1 MGFIGAL
8 VAMAFFYAINAS
20 TTVDTFQSWT
30 CRWRLVNM
38 TAQPR
43 FGTLCRQSEAG
54 LILAVLLV
62 PLELFVL
69 VTAFFQVFLER
80 KVTAASHNHGGREV
94 SPAMS

>member
-1 MGFIGAL
+1 
-8 VAMAFFYAINAS
+8 MAFFYAINAS

-30 CRWRLVNM
+30 CRWKQVRM
-38 TAQPR
+38 KAQPR

-69 VTAFFQVFLER
+69 ATAFFQVFLER
-80 KVTAASHNHGGREV
+80 RASAVSHKHGDREA
-94 SPAMS
+94 SPPMS